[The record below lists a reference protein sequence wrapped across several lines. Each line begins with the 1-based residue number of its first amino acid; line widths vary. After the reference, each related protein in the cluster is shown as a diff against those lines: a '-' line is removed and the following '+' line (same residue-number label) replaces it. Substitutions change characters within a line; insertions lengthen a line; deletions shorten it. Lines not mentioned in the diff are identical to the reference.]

1 MMGIMAEFRA
11 TTASRLMGLL
21 AGAVVLILCLHFGQV
36 SGFTT
41 GLQNSITEARA
52 AASQRPA
59 TGKVVLLA
67 IDKQSIDH
75 IGQWPWPRSVHAQ
88 IIDRLTRA
96 GVSEMALDIDFSTA
110 SNPQDDQALAEAL
123 ERAGGAVILAAFR
136 QPESADS
143 KPGELSPNLPISSL
157 LQHAWPG
164 SVNVLADDDGVVRRF
179 PYGQTI
185 GGEFVPS
192 IPSLISAAPGVE
204 GDVIP
209 IDFSIATADVPVIS
223 VKSLLEGTVPAA
235 ALKGKKVIVGAT
247 AMELRDS
254 MAVPVHGIVTG
265 SVLQML
271 AAETLLQQRVPLP
284 TGEFVTG
291 ALSLALLFLLAV
303 LSIRLRLSWFLI
315 AILVVA
321 ASVEGAGFWLYDKH
335 AIVAETVPAQL
346 GFLCLAGA
354 AIAVELDGRRMRNA
368 QARVVID
375 NYRNVLGQVFEDS
388 FDAVVVASEDG
399 TIEFASA
406 QAKQLFAG
414 DAETGMIGA
423 DMKAALPEQIQRDAA
438 AMLSAIADGGGA
450 ETDLR
455 TCLIE
460 AAGKDRRYI
469 EYVVAP
475 SQLRS
480 EIEGLRKVAAQRA
493 AVCITA
499 RDVTDLHNKTRRLEY
514 LALRDPL
521 TDALRREA
529 FVEVL
534 DEALQRKDRNG
545 EDQSIAVI
553 AVSLS
558 HFNVINDNFGRS
570 LGDRVLRETARRL
583 EFFAGNNMRVSRVDG
598 CNFAI
603 FMETKSTERARI
615 EAIADAMLGQ
625 VEQPLELD
633 GHHIQLR
640 LNLGLAGSWQVTK
653 QAETLLSAAESA
665 LDIARRGGA
674 HNIGWFSSVL
684 ARDIA
689 RTRLVERHLWQAL
702 ERNELSVHFQP
713 QISLSDKSVIGA
725 EALLRWTSEALG
737 QVSPAEFIPV
747 AESSGAIHELGR
759 FVLTEACRMARTWPS
774 HLSVAVNVSAVQ
786 LDFSDMHE
794 IIEET
799 LRDTGLQASRLHVE
813 LTETSLLTNHEF
825 VVQQI
830 DAMRSSGV
838 KIALDDFGTG
848 HSSFQYLARLPIDK
862 IKIDQS
868 FVRKMLKDTKSQP
881 IIQAVLGL
889 ASGLQLETVCE
900 GVETEEQAMLLRLAG
915 CTQAQGY
922 LYGKPMPADEFNAFL
937 RTWQQPESTT
947 GAHPAASH

>member
-1 MMGIMAEFRA
+1 MGIMAEFKA

-21 AGAVVLILCLHFGQV
+21 AGAVVLILCLHFGHV
-36 SGFTT
+36 SGLTT
-41 GLQNSITEARA
+41 GLQNSLTEARA

-59 TGKVVLLA
+59 SGKVVLLA

-75 IGQWPWPRSVHAQ
+75 IGQWPWPRSVHAR
-88 IIDRLTRA
+88 IIDRLTEA

-110 SNPQDDQALAEAL
+110 SNPQDDKALAAAL

-136 QPESADS
+136 QPESADA

-164 SVNVLADDDGVVRRF
+164 SVNVLADEDGVVRRF

-192 IPSLISAAPGVE
+192 IPSLLAAAPGAE

-209 IDFSIATADVPVIS
+209 IDFSISSAEVPVIS
-223 VKSLLEGTVPAA
+223 VKSLLQGTVPAGT
-235 ALKGKKVIVGAT
+235 LNGKKVIVGAT

-271 AAETLLQQRVPLP
+271 AAETLLQHRIPVP
-284 TGEFVTG
+284 TGELVTG
-291 ALSLALLFLLAV
+291 ALSLALLFVLAV

-315 AILVVA
+315 AMLMA
-321 ASVEGAGFWLYDKH
+321 AIGVEAAGFWLYDNH
-335 AIVAETVPAQL
+335 AIVAETVPVQM

-368 QARVVID
+368 QAKVVID

-388 FDAVVVASEDG
+388 FDAVVVTSEDG
-399 TIEFASA
+399 VIEFASS
-406 QAKQLFAG
+406 QAKQLFA
-414 DAETGMIGA
+414 AEREDTMIGS
-423 DMKAALPEQIQRDAA
+423 DMAAALPEQIQRDAA
-438 AMLSAIADGGGA
+438 AMLAAIADGGGA
-450 ETDLR
+450 ETGLR
-455 TCLIE
+455 TCSIDV
-460 AAGKDRRYI
+460 GTSDRRYI

-480 EIEGLRKVAAQRA
+480 EIDGLRKVAAERA

-499 RDVTDLHNKTRRLEY
+499 RDVTDLHNKTRRLEF

-521 TDALRREA
+521 TGAMRREA

-534 DEALQRKDRNG
+534 DEALQRKDRND
-545 EDQSIAVI
+545 EEQPVAVI
-553 AVSLS
+553 AVSLI

-570 LGDRVLRETARRL
+570 LGDRVLTETANRL
-583 EFFAGNNMRVSRVDG
+583 AYFAGNNMRVSRLDG

-603 FMETKSTERARI
+603 FMETKSADRSRI

-633 GHHIQLR
+633 GHKIQLR

-665 LDIARRGGA
+665 LDIVRRGGA

-702 ERNELSVHFQP
+702 DRNELSIHFQP
-713 QISLSDKSVIGA
+713 LISLSDKSVVGA
-725 EALLRWTSEALG
+725 EALLRWSSEALG
-737 QVSPAEFIPV
+737 NVSPAEFIPV
-747 AESSGAIHELGR
+747 AESSGAIHELGK
-759 FVLTEACRMARTWPS
+759 FVLAEACKAARSWPS
-774 HLSVAVNVSAVQ
+774 NLSVAVNVSPVQ
-786 LDFSDMHE
+786 LDFSDMNK
-794 IIEET
+794 IINQVLGEA
-799 LRDTGLQASRLHVE
+799 GLEANRLHVE
-813 LTETSLLTNHEF
+813 LTESSLLTNHEF
-825 VVQQI
+825 VVHQI
-830 DAMRSSGV
+830 EALRSAGV

-848 HSSFQYLARLPIDK
+848 HSSFEYLARLPIDK

-889 ASGLQLETVCE
+889 ANGLKLETVCE
-900 GVETEEQAMLLRLAG
+900 GVESEEQAMLLRLAG

-922 LYGKPMPADEFNAFL
+922 LYGKPMPAAEFTAFL
-937 RTWQQPESTT
+937 RTWQQPE
-947 GAHPAASH
+947 AAPAEPMSAG